1 MKKNIKNKKLNYKLV
16 KNYWR
21 GFHNKI
27 KTNLIIK
34 HISRCLGNF
43 FLGNLFV

>member
-16 KNYWR
+16 KNYRR

-34 HISRCLGNF
+34 YKSYCLEKF
-43 FLGNLFV
+43 FLGNF